1 MSEPGLKCENYASFK
16 QIFTLKLFIAFEMA
30 YSWCF
35 SFGGYLDFPEFL
47 QKKFYKSNYWS

>member
-30 YSWCF
+30 YSCCF
-35 SFGGYLDFPEFL
+35 SFGENLDFPEFL
-47 QKKFYKSNYWS
+47 